1 VFAPLK
7 CIVTEYAS
15 LYICDEDDHVYVGV
29 VKDYMASWNGISLK
43 KCWRLLPIKVLSSL
57 VIDRNMM
64 V

>member
-1 VFAPLK
+1 MFAPLK

-43 KCWRLLPIKVLSSL
+43 K
-57 VIDRNMM
+57 
-64 V
+64 